1 LYLIIIG
8 VSGILPGGLSA
19 KAVAQS
25 FWHREVEGERQEIG
39 LRGKL
44 IFASEKSSELSGT
57 YDDAMKFIDAIRCDS
72 LYSHECSAN
81 CKVKGSWNT
90 CTVNTV

>member
-1 LYLIIIG
+1 VYQVYCQEGCQQRLLHK
-8 VSGILPGGLSA
+8 VFGI
-19 KAVAQS
+19 
-25 FWHREVEGERQEIG
+25 EVEGERQEIG
-39 LRGKL
+39 LREKL